1 MLDNFDDICWQDQFF
16 TQQLL
21 IKFMFADFA
30 TCIIVCPE
38 WIYNGQTSYTS
49 NYIKHV
55 LTVLWYLLQVWL
67 SQNPTCLAMCSSVT
81 RDASTCVRIDS
92 VGTSCPIHTR
102 AATAF
107 VNIYKSNVTFWQVK
121 FFWYLYNLLC
131 YTTIVGSFAP
141 EIIQTDS
148 FGTINVR
155 KLSWHF

>member
-1 MLDNFDDICWQDQFF
+1 MLVNYHDICWQGQFF

-30 TCIIVCPE
+30 TCSIVCPE
-38 WIYNGQTSYTS
+38 WICNGQPSYTLH
-49 NYIKHV
+49 YIKHV

-81 RDASTCVRIDS
+81 RDASTCVRIDG

-107 VNIYKSNVTFWQVK
+107 VNIYKSISHFDMWI
-121 FFWYLYNLLC
+121 FFITTQFVVSLYDIGFICSRNN
-131 YTTIVGSFAP
+131 
-141 EIIQTDS
+141 TD
-148 FGTINVR
+148 IR
-155 KLSWHF
+155 DDQC